1 VMSQRVDEDKEREEL
16 AAMAEVAAEESGVE
30 LTAEMLAQDE
40 ELIRKLQELQ
50 RMTLG
55 EDEEE
60 DAAPEA
66 TPEAEPE
73 PAE

>member
-1 VMSQRVDEDKEREEL
+1 
-16 AAMAEVAAEESGVE
+16 MAEVAAEESGVE

-60 DAAPEA
+60 EA
-66 TPEAEPE
+66 EAEAEPEAEPE
-73 PAE
+73 PEIAE